1 MLVLTRKKNQSI
13 VIGNNIE
20 IKILKMGKNSVEIG
34 ISAPKTYSIFREEV
48 FTEIQKKNVEAIKS
62 VDVNDITDITTIF
75 DQLREKQKIG
85 EAAPQPTSPKKSTK
99 KTT

>member
-48 FTEIQKKNVEAIKS
+48 FNEIKKKNVEAIKS
-62 VDVNDITDITTIF
+62 VEAGDLANIKSLF
-75 DQLREKQKIG
+75 DKMKE
-85 EAAPQPTSPKKSTK
+85 
-99 KTT
+99 